1 MGIVNLVLIMGIAIG
16 LFLGYV
22 IAYLMLKSKNISKN
36 EYNSLIEKSNAM
48 SIELGIEKEKNTQS
62 LNIIKQVEDELTT
75 KTLEF
80 NQLISSNADY
90 KSKLES
96 ANEIANENKADLH
109 NMKNELEKRTNE
121 YYELKES
128 LSGVNEQNKVLN
140 EKLKTQKDEM
150 EEMAKKFNLEFENI
164 ANKIFEEKTQKFTEQ
179 NKTNLDDILKPLKEN
194 ISQFKTKVEE
204 VYDKESK
211 ERFSLSKEV
220 QSLVEMNKII
230 SDDANN
236 LTRALKGESKT
247 QGDWGEMIL
256 VRILEQSGLRENE
269 EYFVQEFL
277 KDADGNNI
285 INEHNRKMQPDV
297 IIHFPGE
304 RKVIVDSKVSLTA
317 FSNFVGTEEIEEQQD
332 YKKAHLTSVK
342 KHIDE
347 LSAKNYQDYT
357 TSLDYVMMF
366 MPSESAYMLAM
377 QSDKNLWEY
386 AYNKKIIFIS
396 PTNLIA
402 SLKMIE
408 DLWKREYQSQN
419 AQDIADRGASL
430 YDKFV
435 GFVDNLEKVGKNIN
449 DAQKSYNSAFGQ
461 LSTGRGNL
469 ISQAEKLK
477 ELGVK
482 SKKSLPSEMVK
493 ESLEEGN
500 KPNID

>member
-1 MGIVNLVLIMGIAIG
+1 MGLMNLALIFGAIIG
-16 LFLGYV
+16 LILGYV
-22 IAYLMLKSKNISKN
+22 IAYLMFKSKNISKSEFN
-36 EYNSLIEKSNAM
+36 ELTEQNNQM
-48 SIELGIEKEKNTQS
+48 NIELGVEKEKNLQN
-62 LNIIKQVEDELTT
+62 LLLLKQAEEEQKT

-80 NQLISSNADY
+80 NQLLASNADY

-96 ANEIANENKADLH
+96 ATDILQET
-109 NMKNELEKRTNE
+109 KNEALKIKNEMQQLTNQ
-121 YYELKES
+121 YYEQKDKLTEF
-128 LSGVNEQNKVLN
+128 NEKNKVLN
-140 EKLKTQKDEM
+140 EKLETQKSEM
-150 EEMAKKFNLEFENI
+150 EGMAKKFNLEFQNI
-164 ANKIFEEKTQKFTEQ
+164 ANKIFEEKTQKFTDQ
-179 NKTNLDDILKPLKEN
+179 NKTNLNDILKPLNEN
-194 ISQFKTKVEE
+194 INQFKSKVEE

-211 ERFSLSKEV
+211 ERFSLSNEV
-220 QSLVEMNKII
+220 KTLVEMNKLI
-230 SDDANN
+230 SDEANN
-236 LTRALKGESKT
+236 LTKALKGESKT

-269 EYFVQEFL
+269 EYYIQPFL
-277 KDADGNNI
+277 KDADGNNLT
-285 INEHNRKMQPDV
+285 NEHGKKMQPDV
-297 IIHFPGE
+297 IIQFPGD

-317 FSNFVGTEEIEEQQD
+317 FSNFVNTEEQD
-332 YKKAHLTSVK
+332 KQSEFRNSHLASVK

-347 LSAKNYQDYT
+347 LSAKNYQDFT
-357 TSLDYVMMF
+357 SSLDYVMMF

-377 QSDKNLWEY
+377 QIDKNLWEY

-419 AQDIADRGASL
+419 AQDIAKRGAAL

-435 GFVDNLEKVGKNIN
+435 GFVDNLEKVGKSID
-449 DAQKSYNSAFGQ
+449 DAKKNYDNAFSQ

-482 SKKSLPSEMVK
+482 TKKSLPTELSK
-493 ESLEEGN
+493 NRLEE
-500 KPNID
+500 